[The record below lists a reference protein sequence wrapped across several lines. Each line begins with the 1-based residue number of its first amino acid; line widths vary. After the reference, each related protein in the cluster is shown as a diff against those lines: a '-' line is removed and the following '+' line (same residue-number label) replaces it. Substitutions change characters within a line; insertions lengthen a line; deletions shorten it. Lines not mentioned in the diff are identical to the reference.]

1 MTPEQRKRIIFESL
15 YGEQSG
21 ILRRYTAPD
30 HLTPDR
36 QRGEIM
42 FMVDDLNDELP
53 DLPDDKFMA
62 LIDAMHTYVR
72 RNAHGRQWPT
82 IQDFVKASRKV
93 SGLMSE
99 GHIGGGD
106 INKLT
111 PGEKQTLE
119 KVLATARRWLDIPNL
134 AAHGRKTLDYWGQQ

>member
-21 ILRRYTAPD
+21 ILRRYAAPE

-53 DLPDDKFMA
+53 DFPVEQFSA

-82 IQDFVKASRKV
+82 VSDFVKASRKV
-93 SGLMSE
+93 SGLLSD
-99 GHIGGGD
+99 GQVGGGD
-106 INKLT
+106 INKLN
-111 PGEKQTLE
+111 PAQKEKLGE
-119 KVLATARRWLDIPNL
+119 VLATARRWLDIPGL
-134 AAHGRKTLDYWGQQ
+134 AEHGRKTLAHWGQQ